1 MLYSV
6 GLLSLAFQGGAAFS
20 AVGASKLG
28 ASAVA
33 GQSRV
38 GATVMES
45 KWDSLPPRA
54 PRPRTTPDAGVHQ
67 RPCLCPA
74 NNPLGGEVWRRHAAT
89 NQRKATSGVHVP
101 AATTV

>member
-45 KWDSLPPRA
+45 KWDSLPPGA
-54 PRPRTTPDAGVHQ
+54 PRPRTTPDAGVHL
-67 RPCLCPA
+67 RPRLCPA
-74 NNPLGGEVWRRHAAT
+74 NNHSAEKFGGGTQPLT
-89 NQRKATSGVHVP
+89 NATSGVHVP

>member
-20 AVGASKLG
+20 AAGASKLG

-38 GATVMES
+38 GLTVMES
-45 KWDSLPPRA
+45 KWGSCRPAHPARA
-54 PRPRTTPDAGVHQ
+54 RTNDARRRLAGVHL
-67 RPCLCPA
+67 RPRLCPA
-74 NNPLGGEVWRRHAAT
+74 NNHSAENGGGT
-89 NQRKATSGVHVP
+89 QPPT
-101 AATTV
+101 